1 MLSSSF
7 HRFAPEIWKTRAHNI
22 LGSEWFCTDSH
33 GRGIVTTAG
42 AGSAPTPP
50 DLLLMGLG
58 ACAGNGIKFAL
69 EKRGKTVKSI
79 SVDVEGEWTSK
90 PQRRMETIR
99 MNVIADVDMDEAQL
113 KKVVD
118 EVKEKMCPV
127 AGTLLTTPTITTTA
141 SLKK

>member
-1 MLSSSF
+1 MLTSTFRRS
-7 HRFAPEIWKTRAHNI
+7 AAEIWKTHAQNI
-22 LGSEWFCTDSH
+22 VGSEWFCTDSQ
-33 GRGIVTTAG
+33 GRGIITTAG

-79 SVDVEGEWTSK
+79 SVDVEGEWTNK

-99 MNVIADVDMDEAQL
+99 MKVLADVDMNEAQL
-113 KKVVD
+113 KAVVD

-127 AGTLLTTPTITTTA
+127 AGTLLNTPVIETTA
-141 SLKK
+141 TLKK